1 MTDLPEAGRRSSP
14 ALRLHRPRPLVGY
27 GPTVHALSFRRE
39 RATAALSTVEGTA
52 ADSPAAVTDTLTDIV
67 EYGRSINTQVE
78 DGTPIIDILGVIVGP
93 EYVINI
99 TAVQHLRNEYGE
111 SLPEN
116 TRAELE
122 AVDELLESV
131 AVVRQFYK
139 TLALQQD
146 LAILSRHLI
155 YSGVTALLVSISMAP
170 VYRTGTV
177 MISPSAL
184 AVLVLVAV
192 GVVVAP
198 LALFGAYI
206 IRAAMVACQTLSVG
220 PFVPPG
226 ER

>member
-1 MTDLPEAGRRSSP
+1 
-14 ALRLHRPRPLVGY
+14 
-27 GPTVHALSFRRE
+27 
-39 RATAALSTVEGTA
+39 
-52 ADSPAAVTDTLTDIV
+52 
-67 EYGRSINTQVE
+67 
-78 DGTPIIDILGVIVGP
+78 VGP
-93 EYVINI
+93 ECAINI

-170 VYRTGTV
+170 VCRTDTV

-206 IRAAMVACQTLSVG
+206 IRATMVACQTLSVG